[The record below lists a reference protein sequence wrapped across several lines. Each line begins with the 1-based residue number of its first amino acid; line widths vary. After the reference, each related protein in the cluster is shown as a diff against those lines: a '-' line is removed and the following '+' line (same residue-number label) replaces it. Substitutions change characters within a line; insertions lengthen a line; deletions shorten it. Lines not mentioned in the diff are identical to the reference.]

1 METENN
7 ETPIVVIGGNG
18 QWGKTIVQSLHGN
31 KPSFQNIQIVEKD
44 DFPGRKNAAIATSE
58 IIIHAAGEE
67 AIEEMW
73 IIHSQPGFAELVFPG
88 KVLLE
93 ICSTK
98 KSVEKILTLLH
109 TWWVDVCS
117 LHPLCKPEKTAR
129 AVSEMLIMP
138 WERESRWHN
147 FARILTQALN
157 MKSNEN
163 ITFNQHDTIMETSQ
177 VKRHIAAWEWLENI
191 ETEIRKLW
199 LSLHQFP
206 FPISEKIMIAGL
218 SRVWSGNPEL
228 SAKIIGNSLWWEKS
242 RIMKETDRFR
252 NLIHQLDPDWSF
264 IRKMNDLA
272 DSCLQGILRA
282 QLLHES
288 VAQ

>member
-1 METENN
+1 METESNK
-7 ETPIVVIGGNG
+7 TPIVVIGGNG
-18 QWGKTIVQSLHGN
+18 QWGKTIIQSLHERSL
-31 KPSFQNIQIVEKD
+31 SFQNVQVVEKD

-67 AIEEMW
+67 AMEEMW
-73 IIHSQPGFAELVFPG
+73 KIYKQAGFAEMVFHG
-88 KVLLE
+88 KVFLE

-98 KSVEKILTLLH
+98 KSIKQILELFH
-109 TWWVDVCS
+109 GWWVDVCS

-138 WERESRWHN
+138 WKKESRWHN
-147 FARILTQALN
+147 FARILSQALS
-157 MKSNEN
+157 MKPNEN
-163 ITFNQHDTIMETSQ
+163 IAFSQHDAIMETSQ

-206 FPISEKIMIAGL
+206 FPISEKIMIGGL

-228 SAKIIGNSLWWEKS
+228 SAKIIGNSLWWDKS
-242 RIMKETDRFR
+242 KIMDEANRFR
-252 NLIHQLDPDWSF
+252 ELLHKLDPDWSF
-264 IRKMNDLA
+264 IKKMNVLA
-272 DSCLQGILRA
+272 DNCLQGILRA
-282 QLLHES
+282 QLLHET